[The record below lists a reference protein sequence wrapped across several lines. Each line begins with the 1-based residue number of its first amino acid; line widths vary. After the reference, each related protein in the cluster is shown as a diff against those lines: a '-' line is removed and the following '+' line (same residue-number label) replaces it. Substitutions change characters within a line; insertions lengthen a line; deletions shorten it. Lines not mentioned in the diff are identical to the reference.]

1 MNWEM
6 KKFPAYYA
14 GVRQTYPNPVL
25 GETSHSRSAV
35 VGNLI
40 FLSGLNGRDLFTGKV
55 ETNVL
60 EEQMDIALDKL
71 RLAMEQAGSSLSNVV
86 ADMIY
91 TKHLKDYSRMRTA
104 EVKYYQK
111 HAPLLV
117 EEPPA
122 SSFMSPPS
130 VGEPEC
136 LVEIDAIGVI
146 SRDAPGCE
154 VKKHPMYYLGV
165 RQTYPNI
172 GIGEA
177 QFSRTVVVGNLIFLA
192 GMAGR
197 SPITGKVETDVIEDH
212 VAIALGKLKVAMEE
226 AGSSMNNIIKTVIY
240 VKNLDDYSRIRK
252 AEVEFYQH
260 YAPLLVEE
268 PPITMVIE
276 GNLHPPHYLVEIS
289 ALGVMSRDRP
299 SWQVKKYPAY
309 YGGVKFAYPH
319 VALGQP
325 MFSRSARVGN
335 LIFCTSIG
343 GQALD
348 TFKITSNVLEEQM
361 VIALDNI
368 RMALE
373 EAGGSMNNIVKTT
386 ILFKNI
392 EDIPRIRTAELE
404 YYQKHA
410 PLLVEEPPAR
420 TLIQTNLHMP
430 DSLIEM
436 EAIGFA
442 SGQG

>member
-1 MNWEM
+1 MSWEA
-6 KKFPAYYA
+6 KKFPAYYC
-14 GVRQTYPNPVL
+14 GVKQTYPNL
-25 GETSHSRSAV
+25 IHGDISHSRSAV

-55 ETNVL
+55 ETNIL
-60 EEQMDIALDKL
+60 EEQMVIALDKL
-71 RLAMEQAGSSLSNVV
+71 RLAMEQAGSSLNNVV
-86 ADMIY
+86 EDMIY
-91 TKHLKDYSRMRTA
+91 TKNLEDYSRMRTA

-111 HAPLLV
+111 HAPLLI

-122 SSFMSPPS
+122 SSFMNPPS
-130 VGEPEC
+130 LGDLEY

-146 SRDAPGCE
+146 SRDKPSWE
-154 VKKHPMYYLGV
+154 LKKHPMYYLGV

-177 QFSRTVVVGNLIFLA
+177 QFSRSVVVGNLIFLS

-197 SPITGKVETDVIEDH
+197 SPITGNVESNVVEDH
-212 VAIALGKLKVAMEE
+212 VAIALDKLRVAMEQ
-226 AGSSMNNIIKTVIY
+226 AGSSMNNIIKTVFYI
-240 VKNLDDYSRIRK
+240 KNLEDYSRVRK
-252 AEVEFYQH
+252 AEVEFYQQH
-260 YAPLLVEE
+260 APLLVEE

-299 SWQVKKYPAY
+299 GWQVKKYPAY

-348 TFKITSNVLEEQM
+348 TFKITSNVLEKQM